1 MSEEINY
8 IHCSEH
14 GEQEETFVCQ
24 HIVETLK
31 DKKPRGF
38 WWSSEH
44 NVQRPDAWCH
54 ECNDKLEATDWEW
67 TEENEKFANIQLLC
81 GRCYDNAKELNF
93 AKKSVKS
100 LLTSAWKA
108 IVSRKR

>member
-8 IHCSEH
+8 IHCCEH

-38 WWSSEH
+38 WWSSEQAREREGS
-44 NVQRPDAWCH
+44 V
-54 ECNDKLEATDWEW
+54 ATY
-67 TEENEKFANIQLLC
+67 TLFH
-81 GRCYDNAKELNF
+81 
-93 AKKSVKS
+93 
-100 LLTSAWKA
+100 
-108 IVSRKR
+108 